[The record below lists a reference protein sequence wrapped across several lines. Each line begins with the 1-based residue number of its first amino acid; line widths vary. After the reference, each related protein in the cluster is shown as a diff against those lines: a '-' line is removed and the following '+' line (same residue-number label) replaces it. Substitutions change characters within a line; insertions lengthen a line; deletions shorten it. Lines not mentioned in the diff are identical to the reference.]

1 MQRLASDLANP
12 HFSGTESSEIFT
24 SFRTDIC
31 IQLHHHPSHGDA
43 SDADVEE
50 TSGSFDAHLFL
61 QEK

>member
-24 SFRTDIC
+24 GFWTNIRIE
-31 IQLHHHPSHGDA
+31 LHHHSSHGDA

-50 TSGSFDAHLFL
+50 TSGSFDSHLFL